1 MHTHAY
7 THAHAA
13 NCYQAESE
21 VAFCRKVPQRWSP
34 GWRGCLCSFY
44 TCVREYNHL
53 HGEEMQLNVDNE
65 KIGDG
70 KIKQLLQG
78 VICRRRRGMGRER
91 HGEGEAWRGRG
102 MGRERPGEGE
112 AWGGRGRAEREGWRK
127 RGKEKEGM
135 QMFSLGA
142 MDLALLSNALRK
154 RARGREGRSG
164 ICFPSSCSTEPALSP
179 ASPPFFSTWYYAL
192 LITLAFAKPW
202 GLLRLCPTREPLALL
217 LFAPA
222 GRWSQQLHLIQG
234 RDPEPHHRAR
244 VGLTMCSFLSQRL

>member
-1 MHTHAY
+1 MHTCMH
-7 THAHAA
+7 TRTHIHAHACIHARTHTA

-53 HGEEMQLNVDNE
+53 HGEEIQLNVDNE
-65 KIGDG
+65 KMGDG

-78 VICRRRRGMGRER
+78 VICRR
-91 HGEGEAWRGRG
+91 GRG
-102 MGRERPGEGE
+102 MGREKHGEGE
-112 AWGGRGRAEREGWRK
+112 AWGGRGRAEREGWRE

-135 QMFSLGA
+135 QLFSLGA
-142 MDLALLSNALRK
+142 TDLALLSNALRK
-154 RARGREGRSG
+154 RAPGREGRSG